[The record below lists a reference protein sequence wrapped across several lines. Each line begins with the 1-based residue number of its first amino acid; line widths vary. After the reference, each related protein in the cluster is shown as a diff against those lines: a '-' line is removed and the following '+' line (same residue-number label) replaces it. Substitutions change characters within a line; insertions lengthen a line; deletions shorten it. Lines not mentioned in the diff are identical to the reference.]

1 MSAEKVYILLN
12 GIPPE
17 IISRIGNEAIKYAFF
32 SLPFTVNRMQI
43 QQPEQRLLNIFKGKV
58 AEGIFLEFLKCQQ
71 FIADSSTCETP
82 YFQPDRRDFMLNDYE
97 WDLKNNFVNTDQLL
111 YVAKNELPALV
122 PDRYQ
127 GDQWSKRL
135 QLASAKS
142 KGLIYVFT
150 FMPQYASEK
159 IPLLQC
165 FIDEDQKKTI
175 NMMCDHWNNQHPL
188 SAPYSE
194 TELNTLFFNK
204 RKPEA
209 CYKFQNQP
217 TMLITAIAGLNQW
230 NLFKCQKPQ
239 SFANGLI
246 KTKIQNRFCP
256 VNDLPDFHRFFK
268 KQLKQIHWGKLIT
281 KC

>member
-1 MSAEKVYILLN
+1 LSAGNAYILLN
-12 GIPPE
+12 GIPSE
-17 IISRIGNEAIKYAFF
+17 VASRIGNEAIKYAFF
-32 SLPFTVNRMQI
+32 SLPFTVNRMQV

-97 WDLKNNFVNTDQLL
+97 WDLKNNFVHTDQLL
-111 YVAKNELPALV
+111 YAAKNALPALI

-135 QLASAKS
+135 QLSSTKS

-150 FMPQYASEK
+150 FMPHYASEK

-165 FIDEDQKKTI
+165 TVDNEQKKTI
-175 NMMCDHWNNQHPL
+175 DLLCERWNNKHQL
-188 SAPYSE
+188 SEPYSDAA
-194 TELNTLFFNK
+194 LNSMFFSS
-204 RKPEA
+204 RKPED
-209 CYKFQNQP
+209 CYKFQGQLS
-217 TMLITAIAGLNQW
+217 MLITSVAGPNQW
-230 NLFKCQKPQ
+230 NLFKSQKPQ

-246 KTKIQNRFCP
+246 KTKIQNRYCP
-256 VNDLPDFHRFFK
+256 VNDLPDFHRYFK
-268 KQLKQIHWGKLIT
+268 QQLKHIHWGEIISAR
-281 KC
+281 